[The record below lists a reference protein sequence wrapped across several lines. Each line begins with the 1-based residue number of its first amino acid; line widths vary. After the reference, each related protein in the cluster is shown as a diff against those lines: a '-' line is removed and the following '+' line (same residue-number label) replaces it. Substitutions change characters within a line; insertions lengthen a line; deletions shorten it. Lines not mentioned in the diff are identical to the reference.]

1 MDWRMD
7 PRIPEDLS
15 NLDPRIPGNLRRMFP
30 HLFSQPPPGL
40 GVTNPTTVSEAERI
54 FRLFSQ
60 PLPRPIPPPVTNANP
75 VSALERAY
83 LLEGTNFH
91 PDPAFN
97 YLLQTAQWQS
107 FNISNRMGVV
117 LRAFFETLRNMVMGR
132 RAERAAFRR
141 RLDLRAR
148 RSTEKRKF
156 SWFRQMR

>member
-1 MDWRMD
+1 MDWNLD
-7 PRIPEDLS
+7 PRIPEDLR
-15 NLDPRIPGNLRRMFP
+15 NLDPRIPGNLRRMYPNGFP
-30 HLFSQPPPGL
+30 
-40 GVTNPTTVSEAERI
+40 
-54 FRLFSQ
+54 SQ

-91 PDPAFN
+91 PDHAFN

-107 FNISNRMGVV
+107 FNISNTMGVI
-117 LRAFFETLRNMVMGR
+117 LKAFFETLRNMVMGR

-156 SWFRQMR
+156 SWLRKMR

>member
-7 PRIPEDLS
+7 PRIPEDVR

-30 HLFSQPPPGL
+30 NGFPPGL
-40 GVTNPTTVSEAERI
+40 GVTNPT
-54 FRLFSQ
+54 
-60 PLPRPIPPPVTNANP
+60 PV
-75 VSALERAY
+75 
-83 LLEGTNFH
+83 TNFH

-97 YLLQTAQWQS
+97 YLLQQAQWNAS
-107 FNISNRMGVV
+107 NISQRMGDV
-117 LRAFFETLRNMVMGR
+117 LTAFFETLRNMVMRR

-156 SWFRQMR
+156 SWFRKMR